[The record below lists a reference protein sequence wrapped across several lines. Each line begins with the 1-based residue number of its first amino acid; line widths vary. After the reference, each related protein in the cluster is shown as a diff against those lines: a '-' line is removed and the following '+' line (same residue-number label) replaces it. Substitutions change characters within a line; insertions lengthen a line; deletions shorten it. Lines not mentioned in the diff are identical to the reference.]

1 MNVVR
6 KVLIGASIGA
16 ILGGLGSLLLYGY
29 MWWQERQIGI
39 GETSEKPMVEA
50 ASEVE
55 KEAEEEKPLYP
66 VRPNPGEKIG
76 VLEIPR
82 IDAKLP
88 IIEGADP
95 EQLAKGVGHFR
106 NSYLPGEPN
115 FCLLSGH
122 RDTVFR
128 KLKEVKKGDKIIVNT
143 TAGRFV
149 YEVKKTK
156 IVDADDKSVIR
167 PYDKPVL
174 ALSTCY
180 PFNFIGP
187 APKRYVIFSEL
198 VPEDEA
204 AARQVSSETPTPED
218 IDQSQTVAEEFISL
232 LDRDENQNLLKK
244 KARFMTVL
252 PAMKAKLID
261 SRSGKITWDIEA
273 EVFHSEGDIRGRIYQ
288 TVFRVV
294 TVKKNGVWQV
304 EDGKVLEEK
313 VVKTAD

>member
-6 KVLIGASIGA
+6 KILIGASIGA

-29 MWWQERQIGI
+29 MWWQERKI
-39 GETSEKPMVEA
+39 GEISEKPIQMAEA
-50 ASEVE
+50 AELE
-55 KEAEEEKPLYP
+55 EEAEEEPLYP

-128 KLKEVKKGDKIIVNT
+128 RLGEVKKGDKIIALT
-143 TAGRFV
+143 SAGRFV

-198 VPEDEA
+198 VPEA
-204 AARQVSSETPTPED
+204 PSKD
-218 IDQSQTVAEEFISL
+218 ID
-232 LDRDENQNLLKK
+232 
-244 KARFMTVL
+244 
-252 PAMKAKLID
+252 
-261 SRSGKITWDIEA
+261 GK
-273 EVFHSEGDIRGRIYQ
+273 S
-288 TVFRVV
+288 
-294 TVKKNGVWQV
+294 
-304 EDGKVLEEK
+304 LEE
-313 VVKTAD
+313 VKTAD

>member
-55 KEAEEEKPLYP
+55 KEAEEEEKPLYP

-128 KLKEVKKGDKIIVNT
+128 RLGEVKKGDKIIALT
-143 TAGRFV
+143 SAGRFV
-149 YEVKKTK
+149 YEVKTIK
-156 IVDADDKSVIR
+156 IVDADDESVIR
-167 PYDKPVL
+167 PADKSIL

-180 PFNFIGP
+180 PFSFIGP

-198 VPEDEA
+198 VPEA
-204 AARQVSSETPTPED
+204 PKPLRKTS
-218 IDQSQTVAEEFISL
+218 
-232 LDRDENQNLLKK
+232 
-244 KARFMTVL
+244 M
-252 PAMKAKLID
+252 
-261 SRSGKITWDIEA
+261 
-273 EVFHSEGDIRGRIYQ
+273 
-288 TVFRVV
+288 
-294 TVKKNGVWQV
+294 
-304 EDGKVLEEK
+304 GKVLRR
-313 VVKTAD
+313 